1 MEYPWWLY
9 GVATSVAIAAATLYV
24 RRYSKL
30 AHGTATEGAA
40 EDFAEGTA
48 DSGSQPS
55 PSSKK
60 RRHKPSKKGA
70 EVPIEDANEAA
81 RNFRPPIAVGERCWH
96 RTRKEFVHVTHV
108 YYDNPPPYYSVRL
121 PDGTEISTVRGR
133 IDTAAERAA
142 EVEAEERMA
151 AEARAEAAAAALL
164 AEEAAASE
172 KRGAGRRPTSKK
184 K

>member
-1 MEYPWWLY
+1 MESPWWLI
-9 GVATSVAIAAATLYV
+9 GVATSVAIGAATLYV
-24 RRYSKL
+24 RRSSKM

-40 EDFAEGTA
+40 EDFAEGAA

-70 EVPIEDANEAA
+70 EAPIEDANEAA

-108 YYDNPPPYYSVRL
+108 YYSVRL

-164 AEEAAASE
+164 AEEAAAKE
-172 KRGAGRRPTSKK
+172 KRSAGRRPTSKK